1 MIGHIL
7 LTPSSLAGALV
18 VSEADGVLTIDREK
32 DGAPRTV
39 CAEDVRTHAATP
51 AEVAQFRRALGV
63 SPRPDDVDRA
73 VWVVFGERG

>member
-7 LTPSSLAGALV
+7 LPPSSLAGAIV

-51 AEVAQFRRALGV
+51 AEVATARPA
-63 SPRPDDVDRA
+63 SPMSAA
-73 VWVVFGERG
+73 VGMSRC